1 MSPEQM
7 GVDGITAK
15 EVGVLKGRGTLSY
28 WTEARERDEA
38 IDLVVPIRTF
48 PRWEGLGSSFTRLE
62 GRRISSLCYGYF
74 QANGPEPHWSTLTMV
89 LSCQAVHQVGFSC
102 PIQPCN
108 GHHHHRLTYL
118 AKNLQSFGIYCQMIV
133 LVLYQTDGVHRG
145 GSRCHG
151 KL

>member
-62 GRRISSLCYGYF
+62 GGGSAACVMATSK
-74 QANGPEPHWSTLTMV
+74 QMV
-89 LSCQAVHQVGFSC
+89 LNHTGQHSPWFC
-102 PIQPCN
+102 PARRFI
-108 GHHHHRLTYL
+108 R
-118 AKNLQSFGIYCQMIV
+118 
-133 LVLYQTDGVHRG
+133 
-145 GSRCHG
+145 
-151 KL
+151 